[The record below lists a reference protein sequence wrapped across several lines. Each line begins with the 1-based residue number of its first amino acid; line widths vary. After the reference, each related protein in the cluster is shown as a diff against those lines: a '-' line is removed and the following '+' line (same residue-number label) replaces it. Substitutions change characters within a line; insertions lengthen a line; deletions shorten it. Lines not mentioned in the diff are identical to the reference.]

1 LKSTPAGWWKPPQVC
16 NIDEPTYENH
26 HDQISEVKMLNW
38 NDEPNTQATLQG
50 LAYLTTS
57 DQTGAQLE
65 W

>member
-1 LKSTPAGWWKPPQVC
+1 
-16 NIDEPTYENH
+16 
-26 HDQISEVKMLNW
+26 MLNW
-38 NDEPNTQATLQG
+38 NDEPNTQATPQG